1 VRISVLGTGS
11 VGRALAGRLAGL
23 GHDVVVGTR
32 DPGATLARTEPDVQG
47 TPPYA
52 QWQEQHS
59 DVRLVPLPEAGAH
72 AEVLVNATAG
82 AASADALA
90 AAQVGERDG
99 LVVLDVANPLVFTAD
114 GPALSVANT
123 DSLAETLQRAFPQV
137 RVVKALNTMNAE
149 VMVHPDRVPGDH
161 VVFVAGGDAEAKAT
175 VSALLGEFGW
185 GPVGSSTSADWWR
198 RVGRRASCC
207 SGGRSRRPTGPT
219 TSTSRCSDADRG
231 HRVPR
236 TRCTTSSATATSPAG
251 LRSGKSKTPR
261 MSCRG

>member
-32 DPGATLARTEPDVQG
+32 DPAATLARTEPDVQG
-47 TPPYA
+47 TPPYTR
-52 QWQEQHS
+52 WQEQHS

-72 AEVLVNATAG
+72 AELLVNATAG
-82 AASADALA
+82 AASADALTA
-90 AAQVGERDG
+90 AGVGERDG

-123 DSLAETLQRAFPQV
+123 DSLAETLQRAFPRA

-185 GPVGSSTSADWWR
+185 GPGRIVDLGGLIAARGAEGFVLLWLSITQAYGTYDINITVQR
-198 RVGRRASCC
+198 R
-207 SGGRSRRPTGPT
+207 
-219 TSTSRCSDADRG
+219 
-231 HRVPR
+231 
-236 TRCTTSSATATSPAG
+236 
-251 LRSGKSKTPR
+251 
-261 MSCRG
+261 